1 MGSPARPHPEVFDGG
16 FAKTS
21 LLTGRNSRKKKDT
34 TFLIFLAFLE
44 FAGIEH
50 EKMFRMHQLA
60 TAQS

>member
-1 MGSPARPHPEVFDGG
+1 
-16 FAKTS
+16 
-21 LLTGRNSRKKKDT
+21 
-34 TFLIFLAFLE
+34 LAFLE